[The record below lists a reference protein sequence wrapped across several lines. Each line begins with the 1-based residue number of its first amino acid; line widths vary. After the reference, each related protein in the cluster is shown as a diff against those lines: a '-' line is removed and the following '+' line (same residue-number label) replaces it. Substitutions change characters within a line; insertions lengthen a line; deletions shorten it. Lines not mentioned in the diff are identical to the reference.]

1 MNIEK
6 LSKSLDQ
13 DLRLEVSADEY
24 IDAIDTL
31 FQGNHSNNRNNNV
44 DVEQILTR
52 AFQDHSISRDHLKSV
67 VQSNVSGALEIFGGL
82 SIKTLAVLVGCF
94 DTTQETLPLLQ
105 EIKSKLAENKTKD
118 NKFLLTLV
126 IQILSKFSYKFED
139 VDFLVKE
146 LTSKVT
152 APDVK
157 SLTLL
162 IFAQLEKTF
171 KHQFEDK
178 FISFTESLIIE
189 SEAGIKLNGEDPL
202 IVVVDILTE
211 LYPALT
217 TLCSRV
223 FLGEELQKLLKFK
236 SMPSNPLLVSNGLK
250 LLSAGC
256 VDENTRSY
264 IAENYMEILEKSLKL
279 EEFKLQS
286 ALVLVKTWSF
296 TKLKDIAVNQLS
308 ELFIKEIQNSAND
321 DNEDLAIEGLAYL
334 SLKVSVKNR
343 IRSNGDICLRLVD
356 AAKSSTKNTSIKFG
370 TLVILANLST
380 SPNDVSQEQTSMH
393 NLKMYAEMKNPGD
406 EKEQEKEDE
415 SDVVAF
421 NRDYIL
427 DLEIISSLK
436 VQFKNLSQGNRS
448 QIIRIIYN
456 LTKEVDCISGCIKQ
470 GGTAILV
477 EFLVNSLST
486 DPFKLLA
493 SRSLAKILVN
503 TDPKLI
509 FNKFSHLNAISFLFD
524 LIPSSDGSDLD
535 APITTRDTY
544 EALLALTNLATI
556 DDSDDLCKIIAQTP
570 RYWDRLE
577 NLMLD
582 ETVQIQRSALELLCN
597 LMVYPLP
604 IAVKFFNFD
613 NPKSVR
619 NFNLLTKLLKL
630 EDIQSQRA
638 VVGIFANIAGTVP
651 FIAQDLLHKNDLID
665 ALIDLLATQ
674 TTDRDLRQRLLF
686 FFNAL
691 ISVAS
696 PNEKTE
702 LLNKKE
708 LEEALKI
715 ASKWELKNG
724 EGEYSEVIASLL
736 K

>member
-1 MNIEK
+1 
-6 LSKSLDQ
+6 
-13 DLRLEVSADEY
+13 
-24 IDAIDTL
+24 
-31 FQGNHSNNRNNNV
+31 
-44 DVEQILTR
+44 
-52 AFQDHSISRDHLKSV
+52 
-67 VQSNVSGALEIFGGL
+67 
-82 SIKTLAVLVGCF
+82 
-94 DTTQETLPLLQ
+94 
-105 EIKSKLAENKTKD
+105 
-118 NKFLLTLV
+118 
-126 IQILSKFSYKFED
+126 
-139 VDFLVKE
+139 
-146 LTSKVT
+146 
-152 APDVK
+152 
-157 SLTLL
+157 
-162 IFAQLEKTF
+162 
-171 KHQFEDK
+171 
-178 FISFTESLIIE
+178 
-189 SEAGIKLNGEDPL
+189 
-202 IVVVDILTE
+202 
-211 LYPALT
+211 
-217 TLCSRV
+217 
-223 FLGEELQKLLKFK
+223 
-236 SMPSNPLLVSNGLK
+236 
-250 LLSAGC
+250 
-256 VDENTRSY
+256 
-264 IAENYMEILEKSLKL
+264 MEILEKSLKL

-296 TKLKDIAVNQLS
+296 TKLKDITVDELS

-343 IRSNGDICLRLVD
+343 IRSNGDICLRLAD

-415 SDVVAF
+415 ADVVAF

-427 DLEIISSLK
+427 DLELISSLK

-456 LTKEVDCISGCIKQ
+456 LTKEVDCISECIKQ
-470 GGTAILV
+470 GATAILV

-509 FNKFSHLNAISFLFD
+509 FNKFSHLNAIPFLFD
-524 LIPSSDGSDLD
+524 LIPSSDVSDLD
-535 APITTRDTY
+535 GPITTRDTY

-570 RYWDRLE
+570 RYWDKLE

-582 ETVQIQRSALELLCN
+582 ETIQIQRSALELLCN

-651 FIAQDLLHKNDLID
+651 FIAQDLLHQNDLID
-665 ALIDLLATQ
+665 ALIDQ
-674 TTDRDLRQRLLF
+674 
-686 FFNAL
+686 
-691 ISVAS
+691 
-696 PNEKTE
+696 
-702 LLNKKE
+702 
-708 LEEALKI
+708 KI
-715 ASKWELKNG
+715 HS
-724 EGEYSEVIASLL
+724 
-736 K
+736 

>member
-31 FQGNHSNNRNNNV
+31 FQGNHSNNGNNNV

-105 EIKSKLAENKTKD
+105 EIKSKLAENKIKD

-162 IFAQLEKTF
+162 IFAQLEKAF

-211 LYPALT
+211 LYPAST

-223 FLGEELQKLLKFK
+223 FLGEELQKLLKSK
-236 SMPSNPLLVSNGLK
+236 SMPSNPLLVSKGLK

-296 TKLKDIAVNQLS
+296 TKLKDITVDQLS

-343 IRSNGDICLRLVD
+343 IRSNGDICLRLAD

-393 NLKMYAEMKNPGD
+393 NLRMYAEMKNPGD

-415 SDVVAF
+415 ADVVAF

-427 DLEIISSLK
+427 DLELISSLK

-456 LTKEVDCISGCIKQ
+456 LTKEVDCISECIKQ

-509 FNKFSHLNAISFLFD
+509 FNKFSHLNAIPFLFD

-570 RYWDRLE
+570 RYWDKLE